1 MQELLNSL
9 SVNLGW
15 ILGTIL
21 FFLAILGSLKMAA
34 NRYKKVPPSKV
45 GIIYGRK
52 QTYEITG
59 PDGQSRQEKL
69 GFRFLTGGGAVVYP
83 FVEDYAEMDLSAR
96 LIQLEV
102 RKIPTQ
108 GGVMVNAKGTAT
120 VMIGTDTPS
129 LITAA
134 RSFEGKRG
142 EEVNQ
147 IIRENLEG
155 QLRSIL
161 GTLSIEDLISDRE
174 KLNKAVLKEAET
186 ELLKLGL
193 RISILTIQEINDEV
207 GYIESLGKKRTAEV
221 QGEATKGEAEAR
233 SRAAIAAS
241 NATKEAELVA
251 AQNEVIMAEA
261 QKKRD
266 VQVALFKAETE
277 REQATANQAGAIAAA
292 EADKTVR
299 QRKVEAEAA
308 ETTARIQL
316 ADQETARVEKE
327 LQFKVIKPAEAEK
340 LAVSIRAEGV
350 KNGAIIKANQEKE
363 AAVIKADAEKTA
375 AVLSAEA
382 IRTTATAQAEAARQT
397 GQGEA
402 DALKAKQLA
411 AAEGTKAQ
419 QLADATGIEAKKK
432 AEAAGQEA
440 MLLANARGVR
450 EQKLAEA
457 AGTEAALM
465 AEARGSE
472 AKLLAEAKGK
482 KELALALAALDPTG
496 KLLQILD
503 AAPKVAEA
511 IGDALA
517 KALGPD
523 GLANVFGQMA
533 APLGSVDSIR
543 MYDFGGNGQGGNGA
557 GPLAKFANLT
567 PDMFFE
573 FVSKVKAL
581 GFGSLL
587 EKFGLTSDIL
597 DGMISTPPTE
607 GQPPAVSENK

>member
-21 FFLAILGSLKMAA
+21 LFLAILGSLKMAA

-69 GFRFLTGGGAVVYP
+69 GFRLLTGGGAVLYP

-251 AQNEVIMAEA
+251 AQNEVIIAEA

-350 KNGAIIKANQEKE
+350 KNGAI
-363 AAVIKADAEKTA
+363 
-375 AVLSAEA
+375 
-382 IRTTATAQAEAARQT
+382 
-397 GQGEA
+397 
-402 DALKAKQLA
+402 LKAKQLA

-567 PDMFFE
+567 PDMFFQ

>member
-21 FFLAILGSLKMAA
+21 LFLAILGSLKMAA

-69 GFRFLTGGGAVVYP
+69 GFRLLTGGGAVLYP

-161 GTLSIEDLISDRE
+161 GNLSIEDLISDRE

-251 AQNEVIMAEA
+251 AQNEVIIAEA

-316 ADQETARVEKE
+316 ADQETARIEKE
-327 LQFKVIKPAEAEK
+327 LQFKIIKPAEAQK
-340 LAVSIRAEGV
+340 R
-350 KNGAIIKANQEKE
+350 
-363 AAVIKADAEKTA
+363 AAVIKAEGDKMTGILVAETA
-375 AVLSAEA
+375 KQTQIIQAEA
-382 IRTTATAQAEAARQT
+382 AFEAASKQADATRTTATAEGDATAVRGEGEARSTRARLTAEAD
-397 GQGEA
+397 GE
-402 DALKAKQLA
+402 KAKRLA
-411 AAEGTKAQ
+411 A
-419 QLADATGIEAKKK
+419 
-432 AEAAGQEA
+432 
-440 MLLANARGVR
+440 
-450 EQKLAEA
+450 A
-457 AGTEAALM
+457 AGTEAELQAIASGKEAELL
-465 AEARGSE
+465 AEAKGAE

-482 KELALALAALDPTG
+482 KELAVALAQLDSTG
-496 KLLQILD
+496 RLLQILD

-511 IGDALA
+511 LGDALA
-517 KALGPD
+517 KALGPE

-543 MYDFGGNGQGGNGA
+543 MYDFGGGNHNGSGA
-557 GPLAKFANLT
+557 GPLAKFADLT
-567 PDMFFE
+567 PDLFFK
-573 FVSKVKAL
+573 FVSKAQAM
-581 GFGSLL
+581 GFGAIL

-597 DGMISTPPTE
+597 EGMLATEPVKDG
-607 GQPPAVSENK
+607 QVKKD

>member
-1 MQELLNSL
+1 MQALLESL

-15 ILGTIL
+15 VIGTFL
-21 FFLAILGSLKMAA
+21 LFLAFLGSLRYAA
-34 NRYKKVPPSKV
+34 SRYKKVPPSRV

-52 QTYEITG
+52 QTYEIPG
-59 PDGQSRQEKL
+59 LDGQVKQEKL
-69 GFRFLTGGGAVVYP
+69 GFRLLTGGGALVYP
-83 FVEDYAEMDLSAR
+83 FVEDYAELDLSAR
-96 LIQLEV
+96 LIPLEV
-102 RKIPTQ
+102 KQIPTQ
-108 GGVMVNAKGTAT
+108 GGVMIDARGTAT
-120 VMIGTDTPS
+120 VVIGTDTSS

-134 RSFEGKRG
+134 RNFEGKRS
-142 EEVNQ
+142 EEINQ
-147 IIRENLEG
+147 IARENLEG

-161 GTLSIEDLISDRE
+161 GTLTVEELIGDRK
-174 KLNKAVLKEAET
+174 KLNEGVLEGAES

-193 RISILTIQEINDEV
+193 RISILTIQDITDEV
-207 GYIESLGKKRTAEV
+207 GYIKSLGKKRTAEV
-221 QGEATKGEAEAR
+221 QRDATIGEAKAQSEAK
-233 SRAAIAAS
+233 IASS
-241 NATKEAELVA
+241 NATKEAETVA
-251 AQNEVIMAEA
+251 AQNDVLIADA
-261 QKKRD
+261 KKTRD
-266 VQVALFKAETE
+266 VQVAQFKALTE
-277 REQATANQAGAIAAA
+277 REQATAAQAGAIAAA

-363 AAVIKADAEKTA
+363 AAVIKADADKTA

-411 AAEGTKAQ
+411 AAEGTKAH

-482 KELALALAALDPTG
+482 KELALALTALDPTG

-543 MYDFGGNGQGGNGA
+543 RS
-557 GPLAKFANLT
+557 
-567 PDMFFE
+567 E
-573 FVSKVKAL
+573 
-581 GFGSLL
+581 
-587 EKFGLTSDIL
+587 EHTSEL
-597 DGMISTPPTE
+597 QS
-607 GQPPAVSENK
+607 

>member
-21 FFLAILGSLKMAA
+21 LFLAILGSLKMAA

-69 GFRFLTGGGAVVYP
+69 GFRLLTGGGAVVYP

-161 GTLSIEDLISDRE
+161 GTLSIEDLVSDRE

-316 ADQETARVEKE
+316 ADKETARVEKE

-363 AAVIKADAEKTA
+363 AAVIKADADKTA

-402 DALKAKQLA
+402 D
-411 AAEGTKAQ
+411 
-419 QLADATGIEAKKK
+419 
-432 AEAAGQEA
+432 
-440 MLLANARGVR
+440 
-450 EQKLAEA
+450 
-457 AGTEAALM
+457 ALM

-543 MYDFGGNGQGGNGA
+543 MYDFGGNGNGNGA
-557 GPLAKFANLT
+557 GSLTKFANLT
-567 PDMFFE
+567 PELFFQ
-573 FVSKVKAL
+573 FISKAKAM
-581 GFGSLL
+581 GFGTLL
-587 EKFGLTSDIL
+587 EKFGLTSD
-597 DGMISTPPTE
+597 
-607 GQPPAVSENK
+607 